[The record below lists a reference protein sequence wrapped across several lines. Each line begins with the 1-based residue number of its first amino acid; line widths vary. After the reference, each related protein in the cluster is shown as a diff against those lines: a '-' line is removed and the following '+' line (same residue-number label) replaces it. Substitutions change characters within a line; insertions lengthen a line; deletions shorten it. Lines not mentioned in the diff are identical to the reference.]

1 MELFENKD
9 TIQFIPVEYSKGV
22 YTSTIRKSFKPNID
36 VNEYTEDVINWALK
50 NHFKADGRTRV
61 SIVRNAAVGKFSEF
75 ALYKHFKSLGYETS
89 YPDLSVR
96 ERGQWD
102 DGDLIIEGNKV
113 SVKSSTFSN
122 ANLLMHK
129 KSDWNSNGEYRYG
142 KEGFD
147 SSYKAFFF
155 CRLNQDL
162 KKFITEEFF
171 NSASERDLIDYLQLI
186 NFMMD
191 CPGFI
196 TIHDFR
202 LLETNN
208 MTIRDGQIVD
218 NLVINKNTYY
228 CQAGQLRDLSSIK
241 RKKNAV

>member
-1 MELFENKD
+1 MELFENKE
-9 TIQFIPVEYSKGV
+9 TIQFVPVEYKNGIYS
-22 YTSTIRKSFKPNID
+22 STIRKAFKPSID
-36 VNEYTEDVINWALK
+36 VNEYTEEVINWALK
-50 NHFKADGRTRV
+50 NHFKADGRTKV
-61 SIVRNAAVGKFSEF
+61 SIVRNATVGKFSEF
-75 ALYKHFKSLGYETS
+75 ALYKHFKSFGYDVS
-89 YPDLSVR
+89 YPDLAVR
-96 ERGQWD
+96 EKGQWD

-113 SVKSSTFSN
+113 SVKSSTFSK
-122 ANLLMHK
+122 ANLFMHK
-129 KSDWNSNGEYRYG
+129 KGDWNSNGEYKYG
-142 KEGFD
+142 KDGFD

-162 KKFITEEFF
+162 KKIITDEFF
-171 NSASERDLIDYLQLI
+171 NTASETDLIDHLQST

-196 TIHDFR
+196 TVHDFK

-208 MTIRDGQIVD
+208 MTIREGQIVD
-218 NLVINKNTYY
+218 GLNVYKNTYY